1 MRIEKKK
8 DEELAQRKGLT
19 KRTIAQVIWLGLSF
33 VLGYFLAKYLFDSGV
48 LTPSLFYVQLFIP
61 RSVPEWG
68 LLAMTTIAIVIVLQV
83 MFGIGFILASP
94 EGRRRTGDPSLQS
107 RHKDPYDDRH
117 Y

>member
-8 DEELAQRKGLT
+8 DEELAERKGLT
-19 KRTIAQVIWLGLSF
+19 KRTIAQIIWLGLSF
-33 VLGYFLAKYLFDSGV
+33 VLGYFLAKYLFDSGI

-68 LLAMTTIAIVIVLQV
+68 LVLMTAVAIVIVLQV
-83 MFGIGFILASP
+83 MFAIGFILASP
-94 EGRRRTGDPSLQS
+94 EGRRRTGDPSLHS
-107 RHKDPYDDRH
+107 RHKDPFDDH